1 MHDSLGHCVYGMTD
15 DQLGHLRPC
24 TGSVAHVHEQAD
36 GWFVRCE
43 SCEWDGRLHYAGRPT
58 SREVAEAEAAGHNR
72 RRHPT
77 VADLMQGGYILWHR
91 VASEDIAEVIEEAL
105 RAGDT
110 ELVTRARRA
119 LNRRARQ
126 QS

>member
-1 MHDSLGHCVYGMTD
+1 
-15 DQLGHLRPC
+15 
-24 TGSVAHVHEQAD
+24 
-36 GWFVRCE
+36 
-43 SCEWDGRLHYAGRPT
+43 
-58 SREVAEAEAAGHNR
+58 
-72 RRHPT
+72 

>member
-1 MHDSLGHCVYGMTD
+1 
-15 DQLGHLRPC
+15 
-24 TGSVAHVHEQAD
+24 VHEQAD

-43 SCEWDGRLHYAGRPT
+43 SCKWDGRLHYAGWPT

-72 RRHPT
+72 YRHPRT
-77 VADLMQGGYILWHR
+77 ADLIQRYRIPWHR
-91 VASEDIAEVIEEAL
+91 IASEDIAEVIEKAL

-119 LNRRARQ
+119 LNRRIRQ